1 MGKERGVEATMLRP
15 TYKKDGTRLSPTLF
29 STGKQ
34 SEYLYSTR
42 IWAASL
48 DAAANQMRGASVL
61 LMGHKEG
68 VEEEPTKGPKG
79 VQEKIREP
87 RGCEKG
93 RQRDR
98 QRGGKF
104 IKGKRGNKRS

>member
-15 TYKKDGTRLSPTLF
+15 TYKKDETRLSSLTAR
-29 STGKQ
+29 Q

-42 IWAASL
+42 IWEASL

-79 VQEKIREP
+79 VQGKRREP
-87 RGCEKG
+87 RECEKG

-104 IKGKRGNKRS
+104 IKGKRGHKRR